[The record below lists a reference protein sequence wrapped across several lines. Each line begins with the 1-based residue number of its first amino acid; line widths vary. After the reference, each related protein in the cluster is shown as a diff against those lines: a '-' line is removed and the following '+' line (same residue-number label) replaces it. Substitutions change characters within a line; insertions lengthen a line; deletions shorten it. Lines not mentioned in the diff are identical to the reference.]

1 MAYEP
6 FHLGTKKHVF
16 IDWDLIEPGYGL
28 SFGGEKPE
36 SWEIPYGIKL
46 TPHLP
51 KISSK
56 PLISPDRIG
65 EKGALNGIGVYNTL
79 LEDNGI
85 FKLYYD
91 SGTDIEDL
99 DADEDV
105 GTQRI
110 LAYAESTDGVNWI
123 KPNIGTIKY
132 HGSRENNLVFGREAS
147 PGRDAH
153 GAGVFIDNNAPK
165 DERYKLATIGTYEG
179 RFCILGAV
187 SADGFIWKLI
197 KKPLVSKYISDV
209 QQIIR
214 FDPEKG
220 KYVGYF
226 RGWTGHEH
234 GTSHGQR
241 LISYSETE
249 DFSNW
254 PTPTP
259 LVRASLHDSPDTDI
273 YTNSYNK
280 WPDSDA
286 HLMFP
291 AFYHRTEDYTDIHM
305 MTSRDG
311 KNWHRPLP
319 GPIIAAGEPGTNS
332 AGSVYAGCGLVSLKP
347 GEWSTPITPRI
358 SSHNTVF
365 FDTSIEEPG
374 IFTATWRED
383 GFMSLDADSHGAC
396 TTLIADFEGSYM
408 KLNTYTRLGGE
419 ILVEIA
425 DASNDNRRF
434 HSPPIPGL
442 SFEDCDSITGDHIS
456 KTVTWNGRSDLS
468 KLIGKPVRIRL
479 KMRRAKLY
487 SLRFI

>member
-1 MAYEP
+1 M
-6 FHLGTKKHVF
+6 
-16 IDWDLIEPGYGL
+16 
-28 SFGGEKPE
+28 
-36 SWEIPYGIKL
+36 
-46 TPHLP
+46 
-51 KISSK
+51 
-56 PLISPDRIG
+56 
-65 EKGALNGIGVYNTL
+65 
-79 LEDNGI
+79 
-85 FKLYYD
+85 
-91 SGTDIEDL
+91 
-99 DADEDV
+99 
-105 GTQRI
+105 
-110 LAYAESTDGVNWI
+110 
-123 KPNIGTIKY
+123 
-132 HGSRENNLVFGREAS
+132 
-147 PGRDAH
+147 
-153 GAGVFIDNNAPK
+153 
-165 DERYKLATIGTYEG
+165 
-179 RFCILGAV
+179 GAV

-273 YTNSYNK
+273 YTNSYNR

-396 TTLIADFEGSYM
+396 TTLIADFEGSNM